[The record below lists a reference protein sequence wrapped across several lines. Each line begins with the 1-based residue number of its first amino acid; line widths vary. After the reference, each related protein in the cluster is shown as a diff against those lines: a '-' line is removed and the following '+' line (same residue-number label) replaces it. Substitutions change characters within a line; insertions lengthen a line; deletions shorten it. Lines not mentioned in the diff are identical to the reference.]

1 MAKECLRR
9 AFHAAGVRWWHSPI
23 PPDSHG
29 EFGLHADWQ
38 ALRERVRTWLENSE
52 EVETVARAL
61 TAAGNEGVA
70 SGTLASYARQELL
83 TAIDQAANNQEL
95 AGDGL
100 AERLAEGAILPMFGM
115 PSRVRL
121 LYHGIRRDE
130 TLTIDRD
137 LDLAIADFAPGSQR
151 TKDKRIYTAIGFTA
165 PLLYRANR
173 IMPSAG
179 DPLSWRRWMARC
191 EQCHYTRTFEQEPP
205 DQYCPQCGCGMAN
218 QPPFRVFRIAVP
230 LGFRTTYGPGEDAK
244 EEGEVLVTG
253 AGSVAESDASPCA
266 SVPDTNSKVALSTS
280 GRVFRINN
288 RHGELFRGALGT
300 SSLRSLLNNQVRY
313 SMEGQWIDE
322 RFQALQVQNDI
333 VVFQP
338 SGPPESMGIVA
349 PKTTDVLRVRP
360 EQVPLGLCLDPLA
373 NRGAVKAAFYS
384 AAFILRAVAADLLDI
399 DPEELDISNV
409 RQVTLE
415 SGAKAG
421 EIVINDHLA
430 NGAGFTAWI
439 GENWRDLLAG
449 ALSPSAPPD
458 SFPGALIAPSHRNSC
473 DSSCYN
479 CLRQYRNMSYHGL
492 LDWRL
497 GLSLLRCLAS
507 PTFRCGLDGN
517 FTDPDVADWPAFAA
531 TWRNTFCAC
540 FEACTPQ
547 TFASLPGFSIG
558 GHDVIVVHPL
568 WNTYA
573 PVDCL
578 AEAIASA
585 RAAVKFL
592 DTFNMPRRLSAA
604 YRFLGE

>member
-1 MAKECLRR
+1 
-9 AFHAAGVRWWHSPI
+9 
-23 PPDSHG
+23 
-29 EFGLHADWQ
+29 
-38 ALRERVRTWLENSE
+38 
-52 EVETVARAL
+52 
-61 TAAGNEGVA
+61 
-70 SGTLASYARQELL
+70 
-83 TAIDQAANNQEL
+83 
-95 AGDGL
+95 
-100 AERLAEGAILPMFGM
+100 
-115 PSRVRL
+115 
-121 LYHGIRRDE
+121 
-130 TLTIDRD
+130 
-137 LDLAIADFAPGSQR
+137 
-151 TKDKRIYTAIGFTA
+151 
-165 PLLYRANR
+165 
-173 IMPSAG
+173 
-179 DPLSWRRWMARC
+179 
-191 EQCHYTRTFEQEPP
+191 
-205 DQYCPQCGCGMAN
+205 
-218 QPPFRVFRIAVP
+218 
-230 LGFRTTYGPGEDAK
+230 
-244 EEGEVLVTG
+244 
-253 AGSVAESDASPCA
+253 
-266 SVPDTNSKVALSTS
+266 
-280 GRVFRINN
+280 
-288 RHGELFRGALGT
+288 
-300 SSLRSLLNNQVRY
+300 
-313 SMEGQWIDE
+313 
-322 RFQALQVQNDI
+322 
-333 VVFQP
+333 
-338 SGPPESMGIVA
+338 
-349 PKTTDVLRVRP
+349 
-360 EQVPLGLCLDPLA
+360 LDPLA